1 MARQP
6 DPAVEELDRRIVA
19 LRDKGL
25 SYRDIAEQLGVPIS
39 RCRLAARRDHYRKY
53 LREYLKEYRR
63 RHPEFYERLKRMV
76 TERCRLRLRTDPEFR
91 SKRNR
96 YAREYRST
104 IFGDKELENPS
115 DILNAFRH
123 IGEVLSTRTMVK
135 RLGNPTYHHFYSRL
149 KAAVRQGLVERVSW
163 GLYKARALGK
173 EADSQPISM
182 S

>member
-25 SYRDIAEQLGVPIS
+25 SYKEIAEQLGIPVS

-104 IFGDKELENPS
+104 IFGDK
-115 DILNAFRH
+115 
-123 IGEVLSTRTMVK
+123 
-135 RLGNPTYHHFYSRL
+135 
-149 KAAVRQGLVERVSW
+149 
-163 GLYKARALGK
+163 
-173 EADSQPISM
+173 
-182 S
+182 